1 MKEINYCAQLYLLH
15 LDLQFKAAI
24 WKTYAFEKAVSMDI
38 YNLND
43 KTNISKF
50 LNLSINSTPL
60 NRFLN

>member
-1 MKEINYCAQLYLLH
+1 
-15 LDLQFKAAI
+15 
-24 WKTYAFEKAVSMDI
+24 MDI